1 MWVKIFWVAPR
12 RIFWW
17 LVTVFAPGRFV
28 HFALIYPA
36 KIVDDGPMTATHGGA
51 NAWAD
56 LEIVNVGAVPFDP
69 STIQVSVAIGN
80 NNYPGPA
87 SVGAGHEGPPY
98 QLDPGEVAGHSC
110 GQTLRRNSSGHPRSH
125 CHRRLRTPYFGLT
138 TRIGNAGGPTGVA
151 FADTSADPNY
161 TVRLGSASVKFTT
174 VYVNGH
180 GPTQHLTE
188 TPGFVYS
195 S

>member
-36 KIVDDGPMTATHGGA
+36 KIVDDGPMTTTHGGA

-56 LEIVNVGAVPFDP
+56 LGIVNVGAVPFDP

-80 NNYPGPA
+80 NNYPGHPA
-87 SVGAGHEGPPY
+87 TAINTVTGWMDGSQIYGSGA
-98 QLDPGEVAGHSC
+98 A
-110 GQTLRRNSSGHPRSH
+110 TAAN
-125 CHRRLRTPYFGLT
+125 LRTADGHMKMS
-138 TRIGNAGGPTGVA
+138 AGQNLPIVETDQGKELFAAGDARAQENPDCLAGPVCA
-151 FADTSADPNY
+151 RA
-161 TVRLGSASVKFTT
+161 
-174 VYVNGH
+174 
-180 GPTQHLTE
+180 
-188 TPGFVYS
+188 
-195 S
+195 

>member
-56 LEIVNVGAVPFDP
+56 LGIVNVGAVPFDP

-87 SVGAGHEGPPY
+87 SVGADHEGPPY
-98 QLDPGEVAGHSC
+98 QLNPGEVAGHCC
-110 GQTLRRNSSGHPRSH
+110 GQTLAAIRRAIPEATVMSPHQ
-125 CHRRLRTPYFGLT
+125 YFGLT

-151 FADTSADPNY
+151 FADTSGDLNY